1 MASETSAPAVAP
13 GLGDERLA
21 AYTTARTDIVAL
33 VPPAAMAILDAG
45 CSNGALGAAL
55 RAQVPGRVVEGVE
68 YDARLAQDAQ
78 ARLDR
83 VYCADLNRFD
93 WSTLGRDPSDCLVF
107 ADVLEHLHDPWRL
120 LHDAVATLRPG
131 GSVVVSLPNVRHV
144 TALASL
150 FVRGTFPRRERG
162 IFDNTHLRW
171 FTLRD
176 AHTLL
181 EGAGLTV
188 NAVDSALRLRDKGGG
203 FANKLTIRLCDPIR
217 GWAPVRE
224 FLTYQFT
231 LRAVKP

>member
-1 MASETSAPAVAP
+1 MAIETSATAPAA
-13 GLGDERLA
+13 GIGDERRA

-33 VPPAAMAILDAG
+33 VPASARVILDAG

-55 RAQVPGRVVEGVE
+55 RAQVPGRVVEGIE
-68 YDARLAQDAQ
+68 YDAQLAQDAQ

-83 VYCADLNRFD
+83 VHCADLNRFV
-93 WSTLGRDPSDCLVF
+93 WSTLGRDRYDCLVF
-107 ADVLEHLHDPWRL
+107 ADVLEHLLDPWRL
-120 LHDAVATLRPG
+120 LQDAVATLRPG

-144 TALASL
+144 TALASV

-176 AHTLL
+176 ARALL
-181 EGAGLTV
+181 EGAGLAV
-188 NAVDSALRLRDKGGG
+188 DAVDSALRLRDRGGG
-203 FANKLTIRLCDPIR
+203 FANKLTIRLCEPIR

-231 LRAVKP
+231 LRGVKP